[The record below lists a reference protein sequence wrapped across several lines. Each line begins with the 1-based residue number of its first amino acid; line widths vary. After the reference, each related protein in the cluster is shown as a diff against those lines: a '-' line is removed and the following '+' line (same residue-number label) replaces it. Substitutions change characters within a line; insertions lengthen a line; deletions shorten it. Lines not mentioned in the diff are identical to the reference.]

1 MTFLKQLSPFQ
12 KVFLVF
18 FIVASFVSFFIPLM
32 MGQEDFTGL
41 FGIISI
47 IGLVSALS
55 GVLAS
60 IFQVRGRAAYYLWFL
75 LNTVTYGIICLH
87 EKLYGQFIQN
97 IIILLP
103 LEVAGFIAWSKHIN
117 GSKENKLTIRRFTK
131 KNWVVAIVLAII
143 AWVAYAAFLKYLPN
157 IFSSLLG
164 MNISADPQF
173 KLDALTS
180 VMTIFAVYI
189 TSKRYIEQWY
199 FWLVANAGIII
210 FIKSIIESGVF
221 SMSDLSGAIVL
232 GQYGVISI
240 YGLYHWM
247 KMYKEQKANEVGSEE
262 EVISN
267 VQSVSVSRV

>member
-18 FIVASFVSFFIPLM
+18 FIIASFVSFFIPLM

-41 FGIISI
+41 FGIFSI

-75 LNTVTYGIICLH
+75 LNTITYGIICLH

-117 GSKENKLTIRRFTK
+117 GSKENKLTIRKFTK
-131 KNWVVAIVLAII
+131 KNWIVAIVLAVI

-164 MNISADPQF
+164 FNISADPQF

-247 KMYKEQKANEVGSEE
+247 KMYKEQKANEV
-262 EVISN
+262 
-267 VQSVSVSRV
+267 VSKEKLFQVDNLFQ

>member
-1 MTFLKQLSPFQ
+1 MTFFKQLSPFQ
-12 KVFLVF
+12 KLFLVF
-18 FIVASFVSFFIPLM
+18 FVIASFVSFFIPLM
-32 MGQEDFTGL
+32 TGQESFTGL
-41 FGIISI
+41 FGIMSI

-60 IFQVRGRAAYYLWFL
+60 IFQVRGRAAYYLWFI

-117 GSKENKLTIRRFTK
+117 NSKSNKLTIRRFTK
-131 KNWVVAIVLAII
+131 KNWVVAIVLSVI
-143 AWVAYAAFLKYLPN
+143 AWAVYAAFLKYLPN
-157 IFSSLLG
+157 IFSTLFG
-164 MNISADPQF
+164 MNISSDPQF

-210 FIKSIIESGVF
+210 FIKSIIETGVF

-240 YGLYHWM
+240 YGLYNWL
-247 KMYKEQKANEVGSEE
+247 KMYKKQRAEEIEE
-262 EVISN
+262 ESIIPAEQV
-267 VQSVSVSRV
+267 VSVGRA